1 MCELHKPIASGGDM
15 MSPVFINFDQS
26 RLQCP
31 FNAGSGLIASWDDLV
46 RNGVG
51 LGDGVGAPAA
61 MEPDEVVQGNKEE
74 EDIKT
79 WQDLVQG
86 EAVLGEDG
94 GAELDMKV
102 KERLWSRF

>member
-1 MCELHKPIASGGDM
+1 MCELHKPIASAGDM
-15 MSPVFINFDQS
+15 MSPVFIKFDQPK
-26 RLQCP
+26 LQAP
-31 FNAGSGLIASWDDLV
+31 SNAGSGLIASWDDLV

-51 LGDGVGAPAA
+51 LGDGVSAPAA